1 MEVMMMLRSFI
12 STILMTIS
20 ALLALFMI
28 IAVIILG
35 YRNIVLLAKGILNP
49 SLILEFVGATA
60 IFGILIGLFKF
71 VDDNNYDHRPK
82 NNTIGEVPK
91 ENND

>member
-1 MEVMMMLRSFI
+1 MEVMMMLRGFI
-12 STILMTIS
+12 STILMTIT
-20 ALLALFMI
+20 ALLAVFMI

-35 YRNIVLLAKGILNP
+35 YRNIALLTKGIINP
-49 SLILEFVGATA
+49 SLILEFVGATV

-82 NNTIGEVPK
+82 NKTVGEVSK
-91 ENND
+91 ENE